1 MRRKDL
7 IKDVEIV
14 EPPIHELNKK
24 SSGLKRSCFV
34 GCSFILFL
42 FIGLLIGLKFYIGA
56 GPKTVTVIPINFPLE
71 DIPIY
76 NKDKVTD
83 MTFISG
89 EYKSRRV
96 ELAAIFPKIVLL
108 PFLFGAD
115 SEELKT
121 PDNKLDV
128 RNLFQTI
135 TSPVT
140 DKKDN
145 FKIEWN
151 DVDNNFTT
159 FINYYRK
166 DLERHNFT
174 IDAYAEGGDY
184 KKIDFSRSDG
194 YTGTIY
200 AETKSGQKNKT
211 TYAFL
216 ILNMPAV
223 EKN

>member
-34 GCSFILFL
+34 GCSFILLF
-42 FIGLLIGLKFYIGA
+42 FIGLLIGLKFYVGS
-56 GPKTVTVIPINFPLE
+56 GPKTVTVVPINFPLE

-76 NKDKVTD
+76 NKDKITD

-115 SEELKT
+115 GEELKT
-121 PDNKLDV
+121 SDKKMDV
-128 RNLFQTI
+128 KNLFQTI
-135 TSPVT
+135 ASPVT

-145 FKIEWN
+145 LKIEWSE
-151 DVDNNFTT
+151 VDNNFNT
-159 FINYYRK
+159 FINYYRR
-166 DLERHNFT
+166 DLERRNFV
-174 IDAYAEGGDY
+174 IDSYAEGTDY
-184 KKIDFSRSDG
+184 RKINFSRADG

-200 AETKSGQKNKT
+200 AENKGGQKNKT

-223 EKN
+223 GKN